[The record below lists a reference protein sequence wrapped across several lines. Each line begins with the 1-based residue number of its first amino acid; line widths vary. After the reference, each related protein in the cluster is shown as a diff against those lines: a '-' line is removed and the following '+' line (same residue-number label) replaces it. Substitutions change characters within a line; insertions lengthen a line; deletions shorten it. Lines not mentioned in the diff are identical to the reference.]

1 MKQRFLN
8 MGKGLVYFAVFF
20 LVQLWAGVLFSVG
33 ATIYVIIRDGL
44 SDPAGLVDAALN
56 LYLDNAM
63 LVTLISGAATV
74 AAYVL
79 SFTMRRKPVREGLSL
94 YPVTG
99 AVVCAAFL
107 LGVGLNPLVSLLL
120 DVLPL
125 PESWLD
131 AYAESA
137 AIMEKGHPVV
147 IFLASVVAAPVSE
160 ELAFRGLVYTRF
172 KRAMPMW
179 LAAILS
185 SVLFGLLHGTLVWAL
200 YAALL
205 GVLMTWI
212 YERGKSVWASIAFH
226 LGFNGCAQLLGLF
239 EDWNAVLIA
248 AGVLLTAG
256 GLLWLIRT
264 TKPAEKVQSFT

>member
-8 MGKGLVYFAVFF
+8 IGKGLVYFAVFF
-20 LVQLWAGVLFSVG
+20 LVQLWAGVLFTIG
-33 ATIYVIIRDGL
+33 ATVFVIVRDGL
-44 SDPAGLVDAALN
+44 ADPAGLVDAALN

-63 LVTLISGAATV
+63 LVTLISGAATIL
-74 AAYVL
+74 AYIL
-79 SFTMRRKPVREGLSL
+79 SFTMRRKPVLQGLSL
-94 YPVTG
+94 YPTRFSVI
-99 AVVCAAFL
+99 CSAFL
-107 LGVGLNPLVSLLL
+107 LGMGLNPLVSLLL

-137 AIMEKGHPVV
+137 AVMENGHPAV
-147 IFLASVVAAPVSE
+147 IFFASVIAAPVSE
-160 ELAFRGLVYTRF
+160 ELAFRSLVYGRF
-172 KRAMPMW
+172 KRAMPAW
-179 LAAILS
+179 LAAVLS
-185 SVLFGLLHGTLVWAL
+185 ALLFGILHGTLVWAL

-205 GVLMTWI
+205 GLLMVWI
-212 YERGKSVWASIAFH
+212 FERGKSAWASIAFH
-226 LGFNGCAQLLGLF
+226 FGFNGCAQLLGLF

-256 GLLWLIRT
+256 GLFWLIRT